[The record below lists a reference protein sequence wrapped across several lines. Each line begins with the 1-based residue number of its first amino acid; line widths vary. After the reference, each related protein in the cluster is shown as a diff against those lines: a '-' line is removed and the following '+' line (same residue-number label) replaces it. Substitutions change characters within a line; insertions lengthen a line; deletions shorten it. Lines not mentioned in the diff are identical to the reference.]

1 MQERCRNSSELMETS
16 GSPEKINLKGL
27 TLPELAGLVA
37 EWDEPKYRAAQ
48 LASWIYGK
56 RVSNF
61 EHMSNLPK
69 GFRAKLMKEASVSE
83 VRATRCTVSDADV
96 ATKYL
101 FELASGDKVE
111 SVLMHDQ
118 ERTTICI
125 SSQVGCAMACDFCA
139 TGKMGFFRNLSASEI
154 LDQFTAI
161 ERDLS
166 EDKAVTNVVFMGMGE
181 PLANYDQTLKSAR
194 LLSDSDGYGMSEKRI
209 TISTVGLVPRMRQLA
224 REGLKCNL
232 ALSLN
237 ATTDGV
243 RTRLMPINEKY
254 PIDEALD
261 AAKEWALATK
271 RKATLEY
278 VLIRDVNDT
287 DTDAKRLR
295 KLMSRLPC
303 KFNLIPFNEIEDSEF
318 RRPGLDRI
326 ERFRQLVA
334 SAQHVAPIRFSK
346 GHDIAAACGQLRT
359 DFGKPGTMIRK
370 AS

>member
-1 MQERCRNSSELMETS
+1 MKTFEP
-16 GSPEKINLKGL
+16 PEKINLKGL
-27 TLPELAGLVA
+27 TLPELEALVA
-37 EWDEPKYRAAQ
+37 KWGEPNYRAAQ

-56 RVSNF
+56 RVSDF
-61 EHMSNLPK
+61 ERMTNLPK
-69 GFRAKLMKEASVSE
+69 NFRAKLLTEASVSE
-83 VRATRCTVSDADV
+83 VRAARCTVSDADI

-101 FELASGDKVE
+101 FELANGDSVE
-111 SVLMHDQ
+111 SVLMHDH

-161 ERDLS
+161 EKDLS
-166 EDKAVTNVVFMGMGE
+166 EEKAVTNIVFMGMGE
-181 PLANYDQTLKSAR
+181 PLANYDHTLRSVR
-194 LLSDSDGYGMSEKRI
+194 LLSDPNGYGLSEKRI
-209 TISTVGLVPRMRQLA
+209 TVSTVGLVPRMRQFA

-237 ATTDGV
+237 AATDAV

-271 RKATLEY
+271 RKVTLEY

-287 DTDAKRLR
+287 DADAKRLR

-303 KFNLIPFNEIEDSEF
+303 KLNLIPFNEIEDSEF
-318 RRPGLDRI
+318 RRPELNRI
-326 ERFRQLVA
+326 ERFRQIVA
-334 SAQHVAPIRFSK
+334 SGHHVAPIRFSK
-346 GHDIAAACGQLRT
+346 GNDIAAACGQLRT
-359 DFGKPGTMIRK
+359 NVGKAGVMMRK

>member
-1 MQERCRNSSELMETS
+1 MHVRCTDSARQMGTPEL
-16 GSPEKINLKGL
+16 PDKINLKGL
-27 TLPELAGLVA
+27 TLPELERFVA
-37 EWDEPKYRAAQ
+37 EWGEPKYRAAQ
-48 LASWIYGK
+48 LASWIYSK

-61 EHMSNLPK
+61 EYMSNLPK
-69 GFRAKLMKEASVSE
+69 GFRAKLMKEASISE
-83 VRATRCTVSDADV
+83 VSAVRCTVSDSDV

-101 FELASGDKVE
+101 FELANGDKVE

-125 SSQVGCAMACDFCA
+125 STQAGCAMACEFCA

-166 EDKAVTNVVFMGMGE
+166 EDKAVTNIVFMGMGE
-181 PLANYDQTLKSAR
+181 PLANYDQTLKSVR

-237 ATTDGV
+237 ATTDAV

-261 AAKEWALATK
+261 AVKEWALATK

-287 DTDAKRLR
+287 DADAKRLR

-303 KFNLIPFNEIEDSEF
+303 KLNLIPFNEIEDSEF
-318 RRPGLDRI
+318 RRPGLNRI